1 MSALATHSTF
11 VAKVQALAGR
21 KVLRL
26 KTSHHTSGD
35 LLPKKGQVRSPLS
48 SLLTIYFG
56 PKVKTLRSQRVASP
70 LVHRHLFGNQTQPTI
85 DSKSP
90 RHHEGF
96 FWVHRHLP
104 ERYYSEP
111 NGAAIL
117 LGRVDLRVDHGYFG
131 NHMTIIRDVPRA
143 NNPVGRFRSG
153 SGRHGGRPSQEQ
165 KAIQRSQHRSMP
177 APRIDDETFFVGQL
191 AMITLIYALT

>member
-117 LGRVDLRVDHGYFG
+117 LGRVDLSVDHGYFG
-131 NHMTIIRDVPRA
+131 NHMTIIQESPKADDTAR
-143 NNPVGRFRSG
+143 RFRIG
-153 SGRHGGRPSQEQ
+153 SGPGLCIKPVMCGGLSQSALSSQKGRSLTVTFCRKSRP
-165 KAIQRSQHRSMP
+165 IINGRL
-177 APRIDDETFFVGQL
+177 F
-191 AMITLIYALT
+191 

>member
-1 MSALATHSTF
+1 
-11 VAKVQALAGR
+11 
-21 KVLRL
+21 
-26 KTSHHTSGD
+26 
-35 LLPKKGQVRSPLS
+35 
-48 SLLTIYFG
+48 
-56 PKVKTLRSQRVASP
+56 VKTLRSQRVASP

-117 LGRVDLRVDHGYFG
+117 LGRVDL
-131 NHMTIIRDVPRA
+131 PRA
-143 NNPVGRFRSG
+143 G
-153 SGRHGGRPSQEQ
+153 SNF
-165 KAIQRSQHRSMP
+165 I
-177 APRIDDETFFVGQL
+177 APNIDQCLPRESTMKLFLSVS
-191 AMITLIYALT
+191 

>member
-35 LLPKKGQVRSPLS
+35 LLPKKAQVRSLSS
-48 SLLTIYFG
+48 SLLTTYFG
-56 PKVKTLRSQRVASP
+56 PKVKTLWSQRVASP
-70 LVHRHLFGNQTQPTI
+70 SVHRHLFGNQTQPTI
-85 DSKSP
+85 HSKSP

-104 ERYYSEP
+104 GRYYSEP
-111 NGAAIL
+111 NGTAIL
-117 LGRVDLRVDHGYFG
+117 LGRVDLPVDHGHCG
-131 NHMTIIRDVPRA
+131 NHMNIQGAPRTD
-143 NNPVGRFRSG
+143 NPLGRSRIG
-153 SGRHGGRPSQEQ
+153 IGRHKGRPSQEQ
-165 KAIQRSQHRSMP
+165 KATP
-177 APRIDDETFFVGQL
+177 LPRT
-191 AMITLIYALT
+191 

>member
-26 KTSHHTSGD
+26 KISHHTSGD
-35 LLPKKGQVRSPLS
+35 LLPKKGQVRSPSS

-70 LVHRHLFGNQTQPTI
+70 LVHRHLFGNQIQPTI
-85 DSKSP
+85 DSRSP
-90 RHHEGF
+90 RRHEGF
-96 FWVHRHLP
+96 FLVHRYLP
-104 ERYYSEP
+104 GRYYSEP

-117 LGRVDLRVDHGYFG
+117 LGRVDLRVDHGHCR
-131 NHMTIIRDVPRA
+131 NHMTIIRESPRA
-143 NNPVGRFRSG
+143 DNSVGRFRIN
-153 SGRHGGRPSQEQ
+153 SGRHGGRPSQE
-165 KAIQRSQHRSMP
+165 
-177 APRIDDETFFVGQL
+177 
-191 AMITLIYALT
+191 

>member
-1 MSALATHSTF
+1 MAKKTSTKKVVAKKAPAKKKAPVKKASTPKKPATKKAPVKKAAAQKKAAPKRQPHKQTSSLALMSALATHSTF

-35 LLPKKGQVRSPLS
+35 LLPKKCQVRLPSS

-96 FWVHRHLP
+96 FFG
-104 ERYYSEP
+104 SSSFT
-111 NGAAIL
+111 GKIL
-117 LGRVDLRVDHGYFG
+117 F
-131 NHMTIIRDVPRA
+131 
-143 NNPVGRFRSG
+143 
-153 SGRHGGRPSQEQ
+153 
-165 KAIQRSQHRSMP
+165 
-177 APRIDDETFFVGQL
+177 
-191 AMITLIYALT
+191 